1 MVADTTMVVRGCAFC
16 DGTLPTIRLSTT
28 QRGAANVRVQIC
40 RACILVALKEIESP
54 SEYPAVIEDRDVEL
68 AFIALREELA

>member
-28 QRGAANVRVQIC
+28 QLGGDNVRMCIC
-40 RACILVALKEIESP
+40 RACILVALKEIENP
-54 SEYPAVIEDRDVEL
+54 SEYPAVIEARDCDLSV
-68 AFIALREELA
+68 ISQGQDS